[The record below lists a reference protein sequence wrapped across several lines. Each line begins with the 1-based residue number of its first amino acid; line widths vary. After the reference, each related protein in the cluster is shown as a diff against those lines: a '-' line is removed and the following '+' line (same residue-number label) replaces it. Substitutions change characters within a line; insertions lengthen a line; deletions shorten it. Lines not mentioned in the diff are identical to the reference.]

1 MIITHKNIKKKGEH
15 VHMIKEIALTIH
27 LEMSPKEVV
36 SINTLRRKIEH
47 QLGIDVSF
55 NSVCGMAIAEGLKAL
70 ENTYQSE
77 LPFSD

>member
-1 MIITHKNIKKKGEH
+1 MT
-15 VHMIKEIALTIH
+15 KEIAHLSTSTIR
-27 LEMSPKEVV
+27 LELIPQEVI
-36 SINTLRRKIEH
+36 SINTLRREIEH